1 MFPPDTHDLAQQ
13 VITTY
18 TEQKKKI
25 VTAESCTGGLIAA
38 ALTEIP
44 GASAV
49 VDRGFVTYTNEAKL
63 EVLAV
68 MPDTLANFGAVSEQ
82 VAEDMAKGALEFSH
96 ADIAVSATGIA
107 GPSGAT
113 PDKPVGLVYLGLAT
127 RSGAVFH
134 YKCNFKGDRSDV
146 RMQAV
151 KEALKL
157 LMSATESRAEDHR
170 FD

>member
-1 MFPPDTHDLAQQ
+1 MLPPDIHDLAQK
-13 VITTY
+13 VIGIY

-44 GASAV
+44 GSSAV
-49 VDRGFVTYTNEAKL
+49 VERGFVSYSNESKM

-68 MPDTLANFGAVSEQ
+68 MPDMVTSFGAVSEQ
-82 VAEDMAKGALEFSH
+82 VAEEMAKGALEFSH

-107 GPSGAT
+107 GPTGGT
-113 PDKPVGLVYLGLAT
+113 PDKPIGLVYIGIAT
-127 RSGAVFH
+127 RTGAIFH
-134 YKCNFKGDRSDV
+134 YRCNFKGDRSDI
-146 RMQAV
+146 RMQTV

-157 LMSATESRAEDHR
+157 LMSATESQNEDHKL
-170 FD
+170 D